1 MCGDPVPREWRFE
14 RFGLSGACEPG
25 KKGVL
30 MAVLAGF
37 PDDTYEAMEIIREKT
52 LVSFDSLFTPVK
64 KLWTAEGH
72 AGFRKRFVNQPDER
86 KGVPFMEKFRKQL
99 SGGSAYDYQLAAE
112 LLYVQ
117 MFFSTQI
124 SAETKLRHVTE
135 VLSWHPELDRVE
147 IPGWA
152 RAGAEQGMAGDM
164 AFQIHRPNHLA
175 WLNEFLIA
183 WIQRP
188 DTERTSLLAD
198 PWAFARA
205 VREVSGP
212 LGAYQPMRE
221 AWLYMVFPNEFENI
235 SSRTDKRRIREAFGE
250 LLPGGPSEDID
261 QDLLAIRKALTEEH
275 DEGFHF
281 YRSPVVEVW
290 RTPKG
295 KPKSTVPPAPE
306 RARKEQEDTLGEGL
320 FLKPPSAFREW
331 LELLRDRKQLIFQGP
346 PGTGKTY
353 LARKIAEALVAGNGR
368 VDVVQFHPSY
378 SYEDFIEGYRPTAA
392 GTFSLRSGPLKSL
405 AAEANSKPN
414 ETFVLIIDEINRGNL
429 AKVFGELYYLLEYRE
444 DANLRLQY
452 SETPFRLPENLYLI
466 GTMNTA
472 DRSIALLDMAIRRRF
487 AFIGL
492 FVDEEPIKGILHRFL
507 SEKAP
512 DMTYL
517 ADMID
522 YVNAEMGD
530 PNTAVGPSHFMLKEV
545 QSLNDKKAERI
556 WRHSVLPALA
566 DRFFDAPSELSR
578 FSYSTV
584 KDAVSQDD
592 SDEPEELLEPD
603 E

>member
-1 MCGDPVPREWRFE
+1 
-14 RFGLSGACEPG
+14 
-25 KKGVL
+25 
-30 MAVLAGF
+30 MAVLAGY
-37 PDDTYEAMEIIREKT
+37 PDETYEAMALIRET
-52 LVSFDSLFTPVK
+52 GLVSFDSLFTPGK

-72 AGFRKRFVNQPDER
+72 AAFRRLFVYRPDER
-86 KGVPFMEKFRKQL
+86 KGVPFMAKFRGQL
-99 SGGSAYDYQLAAE
+99 SGGSADDFQLAAE
-112 LLYVQ
+112 LLYAQ
-117 MFFSTQI
+117 MFFSTKI
-124 SAETKLRHVTE
+124 SAETKLRHVND
-135 VLSWHPELDRVE
+135 VLSWHPELHDVE
-147 IPGWA
+147 IPEWV
-152 RAGAEQGMAGDM
+152 RVGAEQGLAGDM
-164 AFQIHRPNHLA
+164 AFQIQRPNQLA
-175 WLNEFLIA
+175 WLNEFLIGWVDMPA
-183 WIQRP
+183 
-188 DTERTSLLAD
+188 TERASLLAH

-205 VREVSGP
+205 VRKVSGP

-235 SSRTDKRRIREAFGE
+235 SSRKDKRRIHEAFGE
-250 LLPGGPSEDID
+250 LLPAGPSEEID
-261 QDLLAIRKALTEEH
+261 RDLLAIRDALTEEH
-275 DEGFHF
+275 GEGFHF

-290 RTPKG
+290 RTPKD
-295 KPKSTVPPAPE
+295 KTKAAAPQAPAE
-306 RARKEQEDTLGEGL
+306 TKKAEEKTRGEAL
-320 FLKPPSAFREW
+320 FLEPPTTFREW

-353 LARKIAEALVAGNGR
+353 LARKLAEAIVAGNGR

-405 AAEANSKPN
+405 AAEADAKPN

-452 SETPFRLPENLYLI
+452 SETPFRLPTNLYLI

-492 FVDEEPIKGILHRFL
+492 FVDEEPIKGILHRYL
-507 SEKAP
+507 TEKAP

-522 YVNAEMGD
+522 FVNAEMGD
-530 PNTAVGPSHFMLKEV
+530 PHTAVGPSHFMLKEV
-545 QSLNDKKAERI
+545 QSLNERKAERI

-566 DRFFDAPSELSR
+566 DRFYDAPNELSR
-578 FSYSTV
+578 FSYSKV

-592 SDEPEELLEPD
+592 GDEPEDLQEPD

>member
-1 MCGDPVPREWRFE
+1 
-14 RFGLSGACEPG
+14 
-25 KKGVL
+25 
-30 MAVLAGF
+30 MAVLAGY
-37 PDDTYEAMEIIREKT
+37 PDETYEAMALIRENA
-52 LVSFDSLFTPVK
+52 LVSFDSLFMSGR

-72 AGFRKRFVNQPDER
+72 AAFRKLFVERPDER

-99 SGGSAYDYQLAAE
+99 SGGSADDHQLAAE

-117 MFFSTQI
+117 MFFSTKI
-124 SAETKLRHVTE
+124 SAETKLRHVNE
-135 VLSWHPELDRVE
+135 VLSWHPELDGVE
-147 IPGWA
+147 IPEWA
-152 RAGAEQGMAGDM
+152 RAGAEQGLAGDM
-164 AFQIHRPNHLA
+164 AFQIQRPNQLA
-175 WLNEFLIA
+175 WLNEFLSG
-183 WIQRP
+183 WVQRP
-188 DTERTSLLAD
+188 DSERSSLLAD
-198 PWAFARA
+198 PWAFAKA
-205 VREVSGP
+205 VRKVSGP

-235 SSRTDKRRIREAFGE
+235 SSRNDKRRIKEAFSE
-250 LLPGGPSEDID
+250 LLTAGPSDEID
-261 QDLLAIRKALTEEH
+261 RDLLAIREALTGEH
-275 DEGFHF
+275 GEGFHF

-290 RTPKG
+290 RTPKN
-295 KPKSTVPPAPE
+295 KVAPAAPKAPAE
-306 RARKEQEDTLGEGL
+306 ARKAEEKTRGEAL
-320 FLKPPSAFREW
+320 FLEPPTAFREW
-331 LELLRDRKQLIFQGP
+331 LELLHDRKQIIFQGP

-353 LARKIAEALVAGNGR
+353 LARKLADAVVAGNGR

-392 GTFSLRSGPLKSL
+392 GTFSLRAGPLKSL
-405 AAEANSKPN
+405 AAEANANPT

-517 ADMID
+517 AHMID
-522 YVNAEMGD
+522 HVNAEMGD

-566 DRFFDAPSELSR
+566 DRFYDAPSELSR

-592 SDEPEELLEPD
+592 DEDSEELLEPD

>member
-1 MCGDPVPREWRFE
+1 
-14 RFGLSGACEPG
+14 
-25 KKGVL
+25 
-30 MAVLAGF
+30 MAVLAGY
-37 PDDTYEAMEIIREKT
+37 PDETYEAMTLIRGNA
-52 LVSFDSLFTPVK
+52 LVDFGSLFTPDK
-64 KLWTAEGH
+64 KLWTAAGH
-72 AGFRKRFVNQPDER
+72 QAFRRLFVDRPDER
-86 KGVPFMEKFRKQL
+86 KGVPFMEKFRGQL
-99 SGGSAYDYQLAAE
+99 SGGSADDYQLAAE
-112 LLYVQ
+112 LLYAQ
-117 MFFSTQI
+117 MIFSTKI
-124 SAETKLRHVTE
+124 SAETKLKHVTE
-135 VLSWHPELDRVE
+135 VLSWHPELVGVE
-147 IPGWA
+147 IPEWA
-152 RAGAEQGMAGDM
+152 RAGAEQGLAGDM
-164 AFQIHRPNHLA
+164 AFQIHRPHHLA
-175 WLNEFLIA
+175 WLNEFLLR
-183 WIQRP
+183 WVNLP
-188 DTERTSLLAD
+188 ESERGSLLAD
-198 PWAFARA
+198 PWQFAKAARS
-205 VREVSGP
+205 VSGP

-221 AWLYMVFPNEFENI
+221 AWLYLIFPEEFENI
-235 SSRTDKRRIREAFGE
+235 SSRTDKRRIQDAFSD
-250 LLPGGPSEDID
+250 LLPTGPSEEID
-261 QDLLAIRKALTEEH
+261 QDLLAIRRVLTAEH
-275 DEGFHF
+275 GEGFHF

-295 KPKSTVPPAPE
+295 KVKAPIPQGPAKV
-306 RARKEQEDTLGEGL
+306 RKEEERTLGEAL
-320 FLKPPSAFREW
+320 FLEPPGAFRDW
-331 LELLRDRKQLIFQGP
+331 LELLRDRKQIIFQGP

-353 LARKIAEALVAGNGR
+353 LARKLAEAMTAGQGR

-378 SYEDFIEGYRPTAA
+378 SYEDFIEGYRPTDA
-392 GTFSLRSGPLKSL
+392 GTFALRSGPLKSL
-405 AAEANSKPN
+405 AEEANANPD

-452 SETPFRLPENLYLI
+452 SETPFSLPDNLYLI
-466 GTMNTA
+466 GAMNTA

-492 FVDEEPIKGILHRFL
+492 FVDEEPIRGILHRYL

-530 PNTAVGPSHFMLKEV
+530 PNTAVGPSHYMLSEV

-566 DRFFDAPSELSR
+566 DRFYDAPGELSR

-592 SDEPEELLEPD
+592 GDESGEPQEPD